1 MAGTGSNPNAAP
13 LLKVCSTCSGCS
25 IKIIIARAR
34 TRGRHANKRAHM
46 ETARNS
52 RNSRNSKLSC
62 WNMVLFLFRHGPE
75 QPEQPEQAKRNRL
88 SRDLPPAPRGK
99 SSPRLGIKLCELFL
113 TLRLPPRLLSTKGSG
128 CGWVGWI
135 RPHPAPLAAAVLFD
149 ARVRGSG
156 SSAHRAPAARCAR
169 QLTEGQRVC
178 GLVGR
183 TGRGPPAD
191 RWRAPPLSSYEGRT
205 AG

>member
-1 MAGTGSNPNAAP
+1 MAGTGSNPSAAP

-25 IKIIIARAR
+25 VKIVIARAHAR
-34 TRGRHANKRAHM
+34 ERHANRRAHVKP
-46 ETARNS
+46 ARNT
-52 RNSRNSKLSC
+52 RNTRNINLSC
-62 WNMVLFLFRHGPE
+62 WICALFLFHHGPDH
-75 QPEQPEQAKRNRL
+75 PEHPEQAKRNRL
-88 SRDLPPAPRGK
+88 SRDLPPAPCSK

-113 TLRLPPRLLSTKGSG
+113 TRRLPPRLLSTKGSG
-128 CGWVGWI
+128 CGGVGWI

-169 QLTEGQRVC
+169 QLREGQRVC